1 VADGIVDNV
10 LPENAG
16 MLFGED
22 ALRKRL
28 HLDLSWPLADGVIRD
43 PGSARDFVAH
53 VRSQVP
59 TVNGEQCRAVIGVP
73 ANADHEARNAIR
85 EAVRGAFDRVLLIP
99 EPFLAALGYRD
110 DSRLGEAGYV
120 DPVQN
125 SLFVDIGAGTTD
137 ISLVQGYYPSADEQL
152 SFAFAGD
159 AVDQLLADAIRN
171 SYPDCALSDIKVRE
185 IKETHSFV
193 GDPDARIEV
202 RVMVGGKPRKLD
214 VTDQLRQACEA
225 LLDRMYDGV
234 VEMIGRA
241 DADSV
246 EELLQNI
253 ILTGGG
259 SRIRQIAEQLQARLA
274 AEGYENPRVQAVGPD
289 YKAFVGRGALKAA
302 RRARENQW
310 QQLLD

>member
-1 VADGIVDNV
+1 
-10 LPENAG
+10 
-16 MLFGED
+16 
-22 ALRKRL
+22 
-28 HLDLSWPLADGVIRD
+28 
-43 PGSARDFVAH
+43 
-53 VRSQVP
+53 
-59 TVNGEQCRAVIGVP
+59 
-73 ANADHEARNAIR
+73 
-85 EAVRGAFDRVLLIP
+85 
-99 EPFLAALGYRD
+99 
-110 DSRLGEAGYV
+110 
-120 DPVQN
+120 
-125 SLFVDIGAGTTD
+125 
-137 ISLVQGYYPSADEQL
+137 
-152 SFAFAGD
+152 
-159 AVDQLLADAIRN
+159 
-171 SYPDCALSDIKVRE
+171 
-185 IKETHSFV
+185 
-193 GDPDARIEV
+193 
-202 RVMVGGKPRKLD
+202 MVGGKPRKLD